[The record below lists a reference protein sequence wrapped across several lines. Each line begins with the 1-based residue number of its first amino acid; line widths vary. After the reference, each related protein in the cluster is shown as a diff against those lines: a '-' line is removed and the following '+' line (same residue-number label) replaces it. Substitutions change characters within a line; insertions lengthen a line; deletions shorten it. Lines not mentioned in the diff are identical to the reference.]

1 MNSWAIVVAAGS
13 GTRYG
18 SRKQYVELAG
28 RPLVEWALEAARK
41 ACSGVVLVVPA
52 DSIEGGSWGADKVAA
67 GGETRS
73 ESVRAGLAA
82 LPSSAEIVVVHDAA
96 RPLASERIWRDVI
109 AAVDAGADAAIPA
122 IAVTDTVKR
131 KGPHGRLE
139 TLERDQ
145 LVAVQTPQAFAAAAL
160 RRAHADGEE
169 ATDDAALVERGGGR
183 VALVEGSTTNLKI
196 TSPSDLVVARAYLD
210 NKADIK

>member
-1 MNSWAIVVAAGS
+1 MAGGS

-28 RPLVEWALEAARK
+28 RPLVDWAVEAAGK
-41 ACSGVVLVVPA
+41 ACIGVVLVVPA
-52 DSIEGGSWGADKVAA
+52 DSVSGPSWGADKVVA

-73 ESVRAGLAA
+73 GSVRAGLAA
-82 LPSSAEIVVVHDAA
+82 VPLTAEIVVVHDAA

-109 AAVDAGADAAIPA
+109 AAVAAGADAAIPA
-122 IAVTDTVKR
+122 VAVTDTVKR
-131 KGPHGRLE
+131 KGPQGRLE

-160 RRAHADGEE
+160 RRAHAGGEE
-169 ATDDAALVERGGGR
+169 ATDDAALVERNGGR
-183 VALVEGSTTNLKI
+183 VALVEGSVANVKV
-196 TSPSDLVVARAYLD
+196 TSPLDLVVAGAYLD
-210 NKADIK
+210 SKADLN